1 MNANRSNGGASQLDK
16 NKMASSTPPSH
27 VPPKNSASFA
37 STINLNEDPDKL
49 FRLLE
54 SIGTGSYGDVY
65 KVK

>member
-1 MNANRSNGGASQLDK
+1 MSSQKPQAVPNAASAL
-16 NKMASSTPPSH
+16 
-27 VPPKNSASFA
+27 A

-65 KVK
+65 KVKIYIRIHFEVLYWC